1 MSEGA
6 LMAVL
11 KQAISDEARWPAAR
25 PLFDKDVSADNLKVT
40 YMRTLMKLAGPIGGQ
55 AKRYETLDDDADDQK
70 DVVIEFSADVKE
82 LSDSNDAKYRAVVR
96 TPRNTQLTNKEFQD
110 TIKSDVAF
118 AVFSVAFVFCYI
130 MFHLKSLFLAWVSMM
145 LILLSFPISYL
156 IYSGLFQITMNTTLN
171 QMVIFIVL
179 GIAADDIFVFCD
191 AWR

>member
-1 MSEGA
+1 MSEEQ

-11 KQAISDEARWPAAR
+11 EQGIANEARWKAFR
-25 PLFDKDVSADNLKVT
+25 PLFDKDVSAENLKVT
-40 YMRTLMKLAGPIGGQ
+40 YMRTMLQLAGPIGGQ
-55 AKRYETLDDDADDQK
+55 DKRYESVDDDADDQT

-96 TPRNTQLTNKEFQD
+96 TPRNTQLMNKEFQD
-110 TIKSDVAF
+110 TIKSDIAF

-145 LILLSFPISYL
+145 LILLSFPVSYL
-156 IYSGLFQITMNTTLN
+156 IYSGIFQITMNTTLN